1 MSEERRR
8 EKPGSF
14 LSRPSSRKGD
24 PVLYTGCT
32 NDEITQYCILQAQ
45 QDPIDSYKYPERVMV
60 TYLSLAVAETGE
72 ETGGVPAPLGL
83 LTLAYSLS
91 RGSSS
96 GMAAGSLP

>member
-14 LSRPSSRKGD
+14 LPRPSSRKGD

-32 NDEITQYCILQAQ
+32 NDETTQYCILQAQ
-45 QDPIDSYKYPERVMV
+45 QDPIDSDKYPERVMV
-60 TYLSLAVAETGE
+60 TYLSLAVA

-96 GMAAGSLP
+96 GIAAGLLP